1 MTITSIH
8 LPEEDKK
15 KLAEISASMRRSRS
29 GAIQILIRQAH
40 LKLVKEKK
48 VPATSDTQR

>member
-1 MTITSIH
+1 MITSSHITD
-8 LPEEDKK
+8 EDKK
-15 KLAEISASMRRSRS
+15 MLAEISASMRRSRS